1 MNKHLRQ
8 DLGEFLD
15 HEVYPALFDRLDRAF
30 PEYGFQRRGNHWVAS
45 AEATRALPGSP
56 RLDRVYCYSNRPW
69 CLVIQGGNP
78 VRFLDLV
85 NGGTKPTGADF
96 PEAVRKL
103 SELARVPFPQR
114 EVSPEEAKRHAKRH
128 ARRSALEAVCFL
140 CRATLLSEDGKAARA
155 YLEGRGLDACAQET
169 LGLGLYPSVLI
180 VEAALRDGGHDV
192 EAARAEAL
200 LFKAMEGYAVFPWAD
215 ASGQPM
221 TIYGRWPEKT
231 PPQHKPKTLA
241 LPGEGSKASPLYFD
255 RARRAGLKHV
265 VLVEGLVDAALLQ
278 AKGEAGVIACMASQF
293 SRSQLQ
299 TLGRHGVRAVTTCL
313 DPDGAGKKGTVACI
327 AQLYKI
333 GINAFVAPVL
343 PHGNDPDEYVL
354 NHGLDAWR
362 RHIRQAEHAFRYK
375 ARAIVEAHKG
385 EAWTDSSL
393 AACLD
398 EAVAFDAVL
407 KDAER
412 LTDLALFFWPEIL
425 KATNVDY
432 NAINARREMA
442 RQQAEIERERYALE
456 ELVRATN
463 NKLRDGDFGGAKD
476 LLFEG
481 ADSLRKEECR
491 RIAEPIRSVA
501 DELNEHEERLA
512 QWRGREFIGIP
523 QRTLPTL
530 DKLTLGFRGLIL
542 LGAAPGTGK
551 TNLAIQFG
559 LDAVVHNKDVAFLF
573 VSLEMSRWDMLTRF
587 RSRLAG
593 LDWHTIVFGSGFG
606 ANAPTFTKEEF
617 EHLEQAHSMLL
628 DIGGRIRI
636 LDNKNFPVPTLKNV
650 LDQVQDLKASSGASR
665 VFIVV
670 DYLQVWPVPERLM
683 KMLRTDL
690 EADKWRIGQMKELRD
705 GGGSANTVLVISEA
719 RKPPNDAQAWGGDMA
734 SVMGAARGTYTPD
747 MVLLLNPPSDEE
759 LGNPGA
765 NKGDAIE
772 AGKKVRERDVEAG
785 FARQRLSIVKGRDGV
800 QRGRVDLRFH
810 FRQSR
815 FEEEG
820 LVQAPLRHKKR
831 RDHAA

>member
-1 MNKHLRQ
+1 MNRHLRQ

-30 PEYGFQRRGNHWVAS
+30 PEYGFQRRGKHWEAT

-56 RLDRVYCYSNRPW
+56 RPDRVCCYGNRPW
-69 CLVIQGGNP
+69 CLVVHGGNP
-78 VRFLDLV
+78 VRLLDLV
-85 NGGTKPTGADF
+85 NGGTKPTGADY

-103 SELARVPFPQR
+103 SELAGVPFPQR

-140 CRATLLSEDGKAARA
+140 CRTTLLSDGGKATRA
-155 YLEGRGLDACAQET
+155 YLEGRGLDAGGQET
-169 LGLGLYPSVLI
+169 LGLGLYPSVAT
-180 VEAALRDGGHDV
+180 VEATLRDSGHDI
-192 EAARAEAL
+192 EAARVEGL

-299 TLGRHGVRAVTTCL
+299 TLERHGVRAVTTCL
-313 DPDGAGKKGTVACI
+313 DPDGAGDKGTLAC
-327 AQLYKI
+327 AERLYAS
-333 GINAFVAPVL
+333 GINAFVAPAL
-343 PHGNDPDEYVL
+343 PDGKDPDEYVL
-354 NHGLDAWR
+354 EHGLDAWR
-362 RHIRQAEHAFRYK
+362 ARIEQAEHAFRYK
-375 ARAIVEAHKG
+375 ARSIVRAHMG
-385 EAWTDSSL
+385 EAWTDCSL

-398 EAVAFDAVL
+398 EAVAFDTTV

-412 LTDLALFFWPEIL
+412 LTDLASFFWPEIL
-425 KATNVDY
+425 KATNVDL

-456 ELVRATN
+456 ELFRAAN

-481 ADSLRKEECR
+481 ADSLRKGECH
-491 RIAEPIRSVA
+491 RIAEPTRSVA

-530 DKLTLGFRGLIL
+530 DKLTLGLRELIL
-542 LGAAPGTGK
+542 LGAAPGMGK
-551 TNLAIQFG
+551 TTLAIQFG

-593 LDWHTIVFGSGFG
+593 LDWHTVVFGSGVG
-606 ANAPTFTKEEF
+606 ANAQTFTKEEF
-617 EHLEQAHSMLL
+617 DRLEQAHGTLL

-636 LDNKNFPVPTLKNV
+636 LDNKNFPMPTLKNV
-650 LDQVQDLKASSGASR
+650 LDQVEDLKGSSGASR
-665 VFIVV
+665 VFVLV
-670 DYLQVWPVPERLM
+670 DYLQVWPVPEALM
-683 KMLRTDL
+683 KTLRTDL
-690 EADKWRIGQMKELRD
+690 EADKWRIGQMRELRD
-705 GGGSANTVLVISEA
+705 GRGSANTVLVISEA
-719 RKPPNDAQAWGGDMA
+719 RKPSNEAQAWGGDMA
-734 SVMGAARGTYTPD
+734 SIMGAARGTYTPD
-747 MVLLLNPPSDEE
+747 MLLLLNPLSDQE
-759 LGNPGA
+759 LGTLDGK
-765 NKGDAIE
+765 KGDEE
-772 AGKKVRERDVEAG
+772 AGKKVRERDAEEG

-820 LVQAPLRHKKR
+820 LVQAPLRHER
-831 RDHAA
+831 RREHATA